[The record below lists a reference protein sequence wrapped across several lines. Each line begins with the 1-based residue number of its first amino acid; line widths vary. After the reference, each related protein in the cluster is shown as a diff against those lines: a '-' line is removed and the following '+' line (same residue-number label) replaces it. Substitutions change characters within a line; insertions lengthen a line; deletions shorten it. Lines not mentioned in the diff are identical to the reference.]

1 MAPPHRVNSP
11 QKEGRIALAIHSLQ
25 EKQIK
30 SQRSA
35 AEVYNI
41 PRTTLRDRIQ
51 GRPPKQGFK
60 SKNRLLL
67 EYEEEQLVNWIFS
80 MEQRGFPPY
89 IIDIKRMAQALLD
102 RRGSTRSP
110 KTIGKLWSYRWLK
123 GHPALKARLTR
134 GRDAQRVKNENP
146 RIIQPWFQLVLETK
160 QTYGILD
167 DDTYNFDE
175 TGFAMGLITGS
186 KSSKVVTS
194 SDSVGRAVVIQPGNR
209 TWSTVIE
216 CINAL
221 GWALPPFVILEGK
234 VHLEYWYQQQYGIGD
249 WAVAI
254 SDNGWT
260 NDALGLRFIKH
271 FDKWTRHRTRG
282 TYRLLILDGHGSHST
297 PEFDTFCSENN
308 IITLCMP
315 SHTSHILQPLDV
327 ACFGPLKTAYG
338 RLVQDLARRAIFHV
352 DKADFLAMYRQAR
365 QTVHSEQNIIS
376 GFRATGLIPFNPD
389 RILDMLVKTPTP
401 PSTSYGQLASSPWTS
416 ETPKNLVELAKQ
428 TQLVQTTLERISQ
441 SPTEPL
447 AKVVRGCQLA
457 MAGVVLYEQRI
468 KELEATV
475 EHLQKKKSRS
485 RAQLQHGGVLEVQEA
500 QNLILAREQAIQE
513 DIAQGV
519 GQGCPRAPP
528 TCSKCHV
535 QGHIR
540 TSCKNI

>member
-1 MAPPHRVNSP
+1 MPPQYHNSP
-11 QKEGRIALAIHSLQ
+11 QKEGRIALAINGLSKNQ
-25 EKQIK
+25 F
-30 SQRSA
+30 SSCRSA
-35 AEVYNI
+35 ARVYNV
-41 PRTTLRDRIQ
+41 PETTLRRRYQ
-51 GRPPKQGFK
+51 GILPQQG
-60 SKNRLLL
+60 SRAHNRLLQ
-67 EYEEEQLVNWIFS
+67 EFEEEQLINWILS
-80 MEQRGFPPY
+80 MERRGFPPF
-89 IIDIKRMAQALLD
+89 IIDIKRMAQALVD
-102 RRGSTRSP
+102 RRGPTRIP

-134 GRDAQRVKNENP
+134 GRDAQRVKNENL
-146 RIIQPWFQLVLETK
+146 RVIQPWFQRVLETK
-160 QTYGILD
+160 QTFGILD
-167 DDTYNFDE
+167 DDIYNFDE

-209 TWSTVIE
+209 IWSTVIE
-216 CINAL
+216 CVNAL
-221 GWALPPFVILEGK
+221 GWTLPPFVILEGK
-234 VHLEYWYQQQYGIGD
+234 VHLQYWYQQQYGIGD
-249 WAVAI
+249 WTVAV
-254 SDNGWT
+254 SNNGWT
-260 NDALGLRFIKH
+260 NDALGLRFIQH
-271 FDKWTRHRTRG
+271 FDKWTKHRTKG

-315 SHTSHILQPLDV
+315 PHTSHILQPLDV

-338 RLVQDLARRAIFHV
+338 RLVQDLARRGIFHI

-365 QTVHSEQNIIS
+365 QTVHLEQNIIS

-389 RILDMLVKTPTP
+389 RVLDILVKTPTP
-401 PSTSYGQLASSPWTS
+401 PSTSHGQLVSSPWIS

-457 MAGVVLYEQRI
+457 MAGAVLYEQRI
-468 KELEATV
+468 KELEATID
-475 EHLQKKKSRS
+475 HLQKKKVQSRT
-485 RAQLQHGGVLEVQEA
+485 QLQHGGVLEVQEA
-500 QNLILAREQAIQE
+500 QNLIIAQEQAIQE

-519 GQGCPRAPP
+519 GQGRSRALP

-540 TSCKNI
+540 TSCTNI